1 MNCVCKTTKLP
12 VCGVLESRPF
22 RVKILESAKKNA
34 GIKPRKSISTTPL
47 IQGKIP

>member
-22 RVKILESAKKNA
+22 RVKILERAKKKA
-34 GIKPRKSISTTPL
+34 GIKPRKSILTSPS
-47 IQGKIP
+47 I